1 MRTAK
6 GIVSRL
12 PVSGLLGLALWMAG
26 QTSFGQG
33 APQPPTTPAMQMPAP
48 TPNDTLNSF
57 EVMPDRRV
65 RFRLWAPNAAD
76 VKLHAEGPEATPG
89 ITPQE
94 ANKNRTGW
102 RW

>member
-12 PVSGLLGLALWMAG
+12 PVSGLLCLALWMTG

-33 APQPPTTPAMQMPAP
+33 APQPPNPPAMQMPAA
-48 TPNDTLNSF
+48 TPNDTLKSF

-65 RFRLWAPNAAD
+65 RFRLGRPM
-76 VKLHAEGPEATPG
+76 LQT
-89 ITPQE
+89 
-94 ANKNRTGW
+94 
-102 RW
+102 